1 MVKILM
7 QQKYFVFP
15 IWFFILSGVVFA
27 NYFVFK
33 SGFNTPH
40 FVTTL
45 LTKPEIMRESF
56 GQSDAGSYLD
66 AAMSLEMLAKIP
78 PQSFWVINYWP
89 PGMLIFE
96 ATILLLLE
104 NDEWFGVVLG
114 FFTATSWGVYL
125 GYVCWLLNKKL
136 GVLAGLVA
144 LLYTLTLGPINNWIL
159 DYGIFYAEGISTLA
173 FLAGL
178 TLVINTI
185 STSNSTLFIRNGV
198 IVGIL
203 FALAAY
209 FRTTYY
215 SLIYSLLFASAIFF
229 ILILIKFRNE
239 LSNLKL
245 KKSSKLLQ
253 ALGFSTVSL
262 FSMQLLVTPWL
273 NFTQTEIRSTR
284 EWSIVGDGF
293 IAGIW
298 IDRDLQVDFI
308 RDGGVGWAC
317 KIDPIQCKFVK
328 DTQSTGIDP
337 LSSKDLLLR
346 GVMVAVKNPVEY
358 ASDRLRFNGLGYFT
372 NENNRIGQPI
382 NIVYGLS
389 NLILTFA
396 LVRSLRVRI
405 LTLWPALIIGI
416 TAYLVL
422 FIPNLIGHI
431 EVRYLIPFKLVI
443 LLLPVVMNL
452 DKSLNN
458 SKKIKEIVQ

>member
-1 MVKILM
+1 MVKNLL

-15 IWFFILSGVVFA
+15 IWFFILGGVVIA

-66 AAMSLEMLAKIP
+66 AAMSLEMLAKLP
-78 PQSFWVINYWP
+78 PEFFWVINYWP

-104 NDEWFGVVLG
+104 NDKWFGVVLG
-114 FFTATSWGVYL
+114 FLTATSWGVYL
-125 GYVCWLLNKKL
+125 GYLCWLLNKKL

-144 LLYTLTLGPINNWIL
+144 LFYTLALGPINNWIL

-173 FLAGL
+173 FLVGM
-178 TLVINTI
+178 TVVINTI
-185 STSNSTLFIRNGV
+185 SSTNPFLFIRNGV
-198 IVGIL
+198 FVGIL
-203 FALAAY
+203 FAVAAY

-215 SLIYSLLFASAIFF
+215 SLIYALLSASAIFV
-229 ILILIKFRNE
+229 ILVLIKFRNE
-239 LSNLKL
+239 ISNFKL

-253 ALGFSTVSL
+253 ALGFSLVSL
-262 FSMQLLVTPWL
+262 FTMQALVAPWL

-284 EWSIVGDGF
+284 EWSIVGEGF

-298 IDRDLQVDFI
+298 IERELQVDFL
-308 RDGGVGWAC
+308 RYGGVGWAC
-317 KIDPIQCKFVK
+317 KIDPIQCRFIQ
-328 DTQSTGIDP
+328 DTQSTGISP
-337 LSSKDLLLR
+337 LDSRDLLLR
-346 GVMVAVKNPVEY
+346 GVMVAVKNPVDY
-358 ASDRLRFNGLGYFT
+358 ASDRLRFNGIGYFR
-372 NENNRIGQPI
+372 NEDTRIGQPI
-382 NIVYGLS
+382 NIIYGLS
-389 NLILTFA
+389 NFILTFA
-396 LVRSLRVRI
+396 LVRALWARA
-405 LTLWPALIIGI
+405 LALWPALIIGS

-431 EVRYLIPFKLVI
+431 EDRYLIPFKLVI

-452 DKSLNN
+452 DKSFNN
-458 SKKIKEIVQ
+458 SKKLKEFAQ